1 MSNSSLVNVTLLSP
15 NHSGKRT
22 HSIDTIT
29 IHCVVGQCTAERIG
43 EIFQPTSRQASSNYG
58 IGYDGGIGLY
68 VEEQNRSWCSSSNAN
83 DQRAITIEVASDTTE
98 PYAVTDKAYAAL
110 LDLVTDICKRN
121 GIKKLVWSTNKED
134 RVNHKNGCN
143 MTVHRDYAN
152 KSCPGK
158 YLYDRHGEIAA
169 EVNKRLGA
177 TTTTETALYRV
188 QTGAFSKKTNA
199 DAMLAQVKAKGFD
212 TYMVKVGK
220 LYKIQVGAFAQKSN
234 AIAMASK
241 LKAAGFSTYITT
253 EKGEAVTAEEKKS
266 VDEIAREVIQ
276 GKWGNGADRKKR
288 LEAAGYSYAEVQAK
302 VNKLV

>member
-1 MSNSSLVNVTLLSP
+1 M
-15 NHSGKRT
+15 K
-22 HSIDTIT
+22 
-29 IHCVVGQCTAERIG
+29 
-43 EIFQPTSRQASSNYG
+43 SRQRYTSS
-58 IGYDGGIGLY
+58 
-68 VEEQNRSWCSSSNAN
+68 
-83 DQRAITIEVASDTTE
+83 
-98 PYAVTDKAYAAL
+98 YAVTDKAYAAL

-177 TTTTETALYRV
+177 TATTETVLYRV
-188 QTGAFSKKTNA
+188 QTGAFSKKANA

-253 EKGEAVTAEEKKS
+253 EKGEAVTTEEKKS

-288 LEAAGYSYAEVQAK
+288 LEAAGYNYAEVQAK